1 METALWRRVSGPVVA
16 IVVANAILLLDR
28 SLSLPPPAP
37 GALMLAVILFS
48 AFTGGLTSGLV
59 SATIAIGYGVVLLS
73 EPGRL
78 FTMTLDHLFR
88 LLLLVVFALT
98 IPIIVDRLKRRV
110 VKLLRRERLPRAR
123 VEAINRELSIVRAA
137 LDKVDYGVLLLDKN
151 LRVRFMNEAY
161 RQIWRL
167 SAAEAELRP
176 TFADLLYYARDT
188 GAYAIQPCE
197 LDAYV
202 ARRVA
207 LVRLGEETPVD
218 VRLANG
224 EILRVQCKVL
234 PDGGRFL
241 SYSNVTDLVCQ
252 AEQFER
258 LATTDDLTGV
268 YNRRHYLSLATE
280 ELSRHLA
287 VRRPLALLI
296 LDIDLFKSINDRF
309 GHAVGDAVIRHV
321 AGICRD
327 EKRDGD
333 ILARI
338 GGEEFV
344 LLLPNTPIEHAMTL
358 GERIRK
364 RLEADA
370 VAAAAG
376 KDIRVTGS
384 FGIADTGAGVT
395 SLGELMRRADQALY
409 AAKRAGRNR
418 VRCAAPA
425 RSRDQRTGGSSV
437 ATA

>member
-1 METALWRRVSGPVVA
+1 MQTALWRRVAGPVVA
-16 IVVANAILLLDR
+16 TATANAVLLLDR
-28 SLSLPPPAP
+28 SLRLPPPAP

-48 AFTGGLTSGLV
+48 AFTGGLTSGLL
-59 SATIAIGYGVVLLS
+59 SAVIAIGYGVVLLS

-78 FTMTLDHLFR
+78 FVMAPDHLFR
-88 LLLLVVFALT
+88 FMLLVTFALI
-98 IPIIVDRLKRRV
+98 IPVIVDRLKSRAV
-110 VKLLRRERLPRAR
+110 TLLRRERSARAR
-123 VEAINRELSIVRAA
+123 VEAVNRELSIVRAA
-137 LDKVDYGVLLLDKN
+137 LDKVDYGVLLLDEN

-167 SAAEAELRP
+167 SPAEAELRP
-176 TFADLLYYARDT
+176 TFVDLLQYARDA
-188 GAYAIQPCE
+188 GAYAIRPSE

-218 VRLANG
+218 VRLATG
-224 EILRVQCKVL
+224 ETLRVECKVL

-241 SYSNVTDLVCQ
+241 SYGNVTDLVRQ

-268 YNRRHYLSLATE
+268 CNRRHYLALATE
-280 ELSRHLA
+280 EFSRHLLD
-287 VRRPLALLI
+287 RRPLALLI

-321 AGICRD
+321 AGICRE
-327 EKRDGD
+327 EKRASD

-344 LLLPNTPIEHAMTL
+344 LVLPNTPIEQAMTSA
-358 GERIRK
+358 ERIRK
-364 RLEADA
+364 RLELSA
-370 VAAAAG
+370 VMAAG
-376 KDIRVTGS
+376 KSMCVTAS
-384 FGIADTGAGVT
+384 FGVADADDGVT

-409 AAKRAGRNR
+409 EAKRGGRNR
-418 VRCAAPA
+418 VRCAVP
-425 RSRDQRTGGSSV
+425 RPSREPRPGGASV